1 MSDEFISNGYGD
13 SLQFTFINS
22 EYSAEGVTGL
32 TSLCDFPVFQD
43 KAGVDAWGQH
53 EGAKDDMYVY
63 GADGLLSAYLPASG
77 ALSTNLRTSEGFQNL
92 KDAILQA
99 VGN

>member
-1 MSDEFISNGYGD
+1 MAVEFVSVNIRSGVDDQDEILKKCS
-13 SLQFTFINS
+13 
-22 EYSAEGVTGL
+22 
-32 TSLCDFPVFQD
+32 FPFFQD
-43 KAGVDAWGQH
+43 TLEAGVWDLHDG
-53 EGAKDDMYVY
+53 GKDDMYVY